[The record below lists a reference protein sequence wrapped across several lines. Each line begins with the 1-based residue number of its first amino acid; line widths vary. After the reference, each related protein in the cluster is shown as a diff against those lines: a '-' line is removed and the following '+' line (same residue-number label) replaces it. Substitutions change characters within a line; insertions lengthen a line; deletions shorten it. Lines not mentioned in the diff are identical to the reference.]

1 MGIVRATFLLRE
13 TLGPFIA
20 APFPTFVVCGTRAD
34 PEELEWYKSGTFIGA
49 RSNQHALKSIAFI
62 SLREPSRC
70 HRPPCPPL
78 PSPVGQ
84 WLCLGPT
91 ERVQASCPQKSRR
104 SPPRID
110 LWSRPS
116 IATDGSVFFW
126 NRPEADTDNEEKGHD
141 IPTSIDDVHSPAD
154 VGQANWH
161 HVDEN

>member
-1 MGIVRATFLLRE
+1 VGIVRATFLLRE
-13 TLGPFIA
+13 NARPVHRGA
-20 APFPTFVVCGTRAD
+20 FPTFVKCGTKAD
-34 PEELEWYKSGTFIGA
+34 PEESEWYKSGTFIGA

-62 SLREPSRC
+62 SLRVPSRC

-84 WLCLGPT
+84 WLYLGPI
-91 ERVQASCPQKSRR
+91 ERVQASCPRRSRR

-116 IATDGSVFFW
+116 IAADGSVFFR
-126 NRPEADTDNEEKGHD
+126 NGPEADTDNEEKGHD

-154 VGQANWH
+154 VSQANWH
-161 HVDEN
+161 YVDEN